1 MELIFINLSTIIPL
15 FASFANLSIQQ
26 AESFSDLILS
36 SIDYVFSISLPFSD
50 NPTATK
56 ILSYLSASISF
67 SQYCHISFNPDS
79 PNSIKFGDVSVS
91 NSSNQ
96 TFLKAKKLEEYY
108 FKLASR
114 FLIDSDFVFENIGG

>member
-1 MELIFINLSTIIPL
+1 MIFINLSTVIPL
-15 FASFANLSIQQ
+15 FASFSNLSF
-26 AESFSDLILS
+26 EESKSFSDLILS

-50 NPTATK
+50 NPTAIK

-67 SQYCHISFNPDS
+67 SQYCHISFNQNS